1 LQNGLVK
8 TASIII
14 RARFA
19 LFCTALSLVSMGSKV
34 PAEEKIVIGFS
45 QATMNSTWRIAMEE
59 GNKKYAA
66 EHYPEVEL
74 IVTDGQNQA
83 AKQISDVGSLLARG
97 IKVLIISPVQA
108 QPLTPIVRQAMEANI
123 PVVTLDREANTKV
136 TCQIGAQ
143 NRPIGVAAGEFLIE
157 KLHGTGNVIE
167 IEGTV
172 GASATTDRHEGFRDA
187 LREAPRMRVVAD
199 QFCDYLREPAEKFI
213 EEMLQRFGPGQV
225 HAIYAHDDA
234 MALGAVKVV
243 EAAGRLKEIAIVGI
257 DGENSAFQAIKDGK
271 LAATFTYPF
280 CAPEGIQYAY
290 NLAIGEQVPNQIVL
304 KSIRVDASNV
314 DQYLGKGF

>member
-1 LQNGLVK
+1 MKNVF
-8 TASIII
+8 IIT
-14 RARFA
+14 RAGFA
-19 LFCTALSLVSMGSKV
+19 LLCATLSLVSIGSNA
-34 PAEEKIVIGFS
+34 PAAEKIVIGFS
-45 QATMNSTWRIAMEE
+45 QATMNSTWRVAMLE

-83 AKQISDVGSLLARG
+83 TKQVSDVKSLITQG

-108 QPLTPIVRQAMEANI
+108 EPLTPIVKQVMQANI
-123 PVVTLDREANTKV
+123 PVVTLDREVNTKV

-143 NRPIGVAAGEFLIE
+143 NRPIGVDAGKFIIE
-157 KLHGTGNVIE
+157 KLNGTGNVIE

-187 LREAPRMRVVAD
+187 LREAPRIRVVAD
-199 QFCDYLREPAEKFI
+199 QFCDYLREPAMKFV
-213 EEMLQRFGPGQV
+213 EDMLKRFGPGQV
-225 HAIYAHDDA
+225 QAIYAHDDA
-234 MALGAVKVV
+234 MALGAVQVV

-257 DGENSAFQAIKDGK
+257 DGENNAFQAIKDGK

-290 NLAIGEQVPNQIVL
+290 NLAIGEQVPDRIVL
-304 KSIRVDASNV
+304 KSTRVDASNV

>member
-1 LQNGLVK
+1 MKNV
-8 TASIII
+8 SIIA
-14 RARFA
+14 RAGYA
-19 LFCTALSLVSMGSKV
+19 LFFATLSLVSIVSS
-34 PAEEKIVIGFS
+34 ALAAEKIVIGFS
-45 QATMNSTWRIAMEE
+45 QATMNSTWRVAMVE

-66 EHYPEVEL
+66 EHYPDVEL

-83 AKQISDVGSLLARG
+83 AKQVSDVGSLMERG

-108 QPLTPIVRQAMEANI
+108 QPLTPIVKQVMQANI
-123 PVVTLDREANTKV
+123 PVVTLDREVNTKV

-143 NRPIGVAAGEFLIE
+143 NRPIGVAAGEFIIE
-157 KLHGTGNVIE
+157 KLQGTGNVIE
-167 IEGTV
+167 LEGTV

-187 LREAPRMRVVAD
+187 LKEAPRISVVAD
-199 QFCDYLREPAEKFI
+199 QFCDYLREPAMKFVQ
-213 EEMLQRFGPGQV
+213 EMLQKFGPGQIQ
-225 HAIYAHDDA
+225 AIYAHDDA
-234 MALGAVKVV
+234 MALGAMQVV

-280 CAPEGIQYAY
+280 CAPQGIQYAY
-290 NLAIGEQVPNQIVL
+290 NLAIGEQVPDQVVL
-304 KSIRVDASNV
+304 KSTRVDASNV

>member
-1 LQNGLVK
+1 MKNA
-8 TASIII
+8 TIIT
-14 RARFA
+14 RTRFA
-19 LFCTALSLVSMGSKV
+19 LFCATLSLVSIGSNA
-34 PAEEKIVIGFS
+34 PAAEKIVIGFS
-45 QATMNSTWRIAMEE
+45 QATMNSTWRAAMLE

-74 IVTDGQNQA
+74 LVTDGQNQA
-83 AKQISDVGSLLARG
+83 DKQVSDVNSLIAKG

-108 QPLTPIVRQAMEANI
+108 QPLTPVVKQVMEANI
-123 PVVTLDREANTKV
+123 PVVSLDREVNTRV
-136 TCQIGAQ
+136 TCQVGAQ
-143 NRPIGVAAGEFLIE
+143 NRPIGVAAGEYLIE
-157 KLHGTGNVIE
+157 KLNGTGNVIE

-187 LREAPRMRVVAD
+187 LRVAPRMRVVAD
-199 QFCDYLREPAEKFI
+199 QFCDYLREPAEKFV
-213 EEMLQRFGPGQV
+213 EEVLQRFGPGQIQ
-225 HAIYAHDDA
+225 AIYAHNDA
-234 MALGAVKVV
+234 MALGALKVV
-243 EAAGRLKEIAIVGI
+243 EAAGRLKEIAIIGI

-290 NLAIGEQVPNQIVL
+290 NLAIGEQVPNRVVL
-304 KSIRVDASNV
+304 KSTRVDASNV

>member
-1 LQNGLVK
+1 MKNVF
-8 TASIII
+8 IIT
-14 RARFA
+14 RAGFA
-19 LFCTALSLVSMGSKV
+19 LLCATLSLVSIGSNA
-34 PAEEKIVIGFS
+34 PAAEKIVIGFS
-45 QATMNSTWRIAMEE
+45 QATMNSTWRVAMLE

-83 AKQISDVGSLLARG
+83 TKQVSDVKSLITQG

-108 QPLTPIVRQAMEANI
+108 EPLTPIVKQVMQANI
-123 PVVTLDREANTKV
+123 PVVTLDREVNTRV

-143 NRPIGVAAGEFLIE
+143 NRPIGVDAGKFIIE
-157 KLHGTGNVIE
+157 KLNGTGNVIE

-172 GASATTDRHEGFRDA
+172 GASATIDRHEGFRDA
-187 LREAPRMRVVAD
+187 LREAPRIRVVAD
-199 QFCDYLREPAEKFI
+199 QFCDYLREPAMKFV
-213 EEMLQRFGPGQV
+213 EDMLKRFGPGQV
-225 HAIYAHDDA
+225 QAIYAHDDA
-234 MALGAVKVV
+234 MALGAVQVV

-257 DGENSAFQAIKDGK
+257 DGENNAFQAIKDGK

-290 NLAIGEQVPNQIVL
+290 NLAIGEQVPDRIVL
-304 KSIRVDASNV
+304 KSTRVDASNV

>member
-1 LQNGLVK
+1 MKNVSMI
-8 TASIII
+8 T
-14 RARFA
+14 RAHFA
-19 LFCTALSLVSMGSKV
+19 LFCATLSLLSIGSDA
-34 PAEEKIVIGFS
+34 PAAEKILIGFS
-45 QATMNSTWRIAMEE
+45 QATMNSTWRVAMLE

-66 EHYPEVEL
+66 DHYPDVEL

-83 AKQISDVGSLLARG
+83 TKQVSDVESLITQG

-108 QPLTPIVRQAMEANI
+108 EPLTPIVKQAMEANI
-123 PVVTLDREANTKV
+123 PVVTLDREVNTKV
-136 TCQIGAQ
+136 TCKIGAQ
-143 NRPIGVAAGEFLIE
+143 NRLIGVAAGEFIVE

-187 LREAPRMRVVAD
+187 LKEAPRIRVVAD
-199 QFCDYLREPAEKFI
+199 QFCDYLREPAVKFV
-213 EEMLQRFGPGQV
+213 EEMLQKFGPGQV
-225 HAIYAHDDA
+225 QAIYAHDDA

-257 DGENSAFQAIKDGK
+257 DGENGAYQAIKDGK
-271 LAATFTYPF
+271 LAATFTYSF

-290 NLAIGEQVPNQIVL
+290 NLAIGEQVPDQIVL
-304 KSIRVDASNV
+304 KSTRVDASNV

>member
-1 LQNGLVK
+1 MNNVS
-8 TASIII
+8 TIT
-14 RARFA
+14 RAGFA
-19 LFCTALSLVSMGSKV
+19 LFCATLSLISIGSNA
-34 PAEEKIVIGFS
+34 PAAEKIVIGFS
-45 QATMNSTWRIAMEE
+45 QATMNSTWRVAMVE

-66 EHYPEVEL
+66 EHYPDVEL
-74 IVTDGQNQA
+74 IVADGQNQA
-83 AKQISDVGSLLARG
+83 AKQVSDVGSLMTRG

-108 QPLTPIVRQAMEANI
+108 QPLTPIVKQVMEANI
-123 PVVTLDREANTKV
+123 PVVTLDREVNTTV
-136 TCQIGAQ
+136 TCRIGAQ
-143 NRPIGVAAGEFLIE
+143 NRPIGVAAGEFIIE

-172 GASATTDRHEGFRDA
+172 GASATIDRHEGFRDA
-187 LREAPRMRVVAD
+187 LKLAPRIRVVED
-199 QFCDYLREPAEKFI
+199 QFCDYLREPAMKFV
-213 EEMLQRFGPGQV
+213 EEMLQRFGPGQIQ
-225 HAIYAHDDA
+225 AIYAHDDA

-290 NLAIGEQVPNQIVL
+290 NLAIGEQVPDRIVL
-304 KSIRVDASNV
+304 KSTRVDASNV